1 MGEDVRVLKLLDQ
14 SGNIIDE
21 YPITITKAVLD
32 LASNQSLDVIL
43 DSLQNKKAIIVK
55 DDHYQ
60 YHLEVDGQQ
69 SGDIIDIDNSWL
81 ESVSYNHDTKKFKFI
96 FSTRQGK
103 VTIYVRVDDYLNQY
117 YADEQTITLDGNK
130 FRVLPNVFA
139 SAESGE
145 LANTALQY
153 ISGDS
158 NTQYLMI
165 STSDKVGSG
174 TDKQQTIHAEVSIGS
189 MNGDSD
195 GFALVQDVKQYVQ
208 ELTGD
213 NCTFENV
220 NNINYPDISSYF
232 NG

>member
-1 MGEDVRVLKLLDQ
+1 MSEPKILQILDQ
-14 SGNIIDE
+14 SGNVTNE

-32 LASNQSLDVIL
+32 LASEESLDVIL
-43 DSLQNKKAIIVK
+43 DNLQNKRATIVK

-60 YHLEVDGQQ
+60 YHLEVDGQR
-69 SGDIIDIDNSWL
+69 SGDVIDIDNSWL

-139 SAESGE
+139 SADSGE
-145 LANTALQY
+145 LANSALQFVNGDTNTEY
-153 ISGDS
+153 I
-158 NTQYLMI
+158 TL
-165 STSDKVGSG
+165 STSNKVGEG
-174 TDKQQTIHAEVSIGS
+174 QDKQQTIHAEVVIGS
-189 MNGDSD
+189 MSSD
-195 GFALVQDVKQYVQ
+195 QNGFALAQDVKQYVQ
-208 ELTGD
+208 EIAGN

>member
-1 MGEDVRVLKLLDQ
+1 MGEDIRVLKLLDQ
-14 SGNIIDE
+14 SGNITE

-32 LASNQSLDVIL
+32 LASEESLDVIL
-43 DSLQNKKAIIVK
+43 DSLQNKKATIVK
-55 DDHYQ
+55 DNHYQ
-60 YHLEVDGQQ
+60 YHLEVNGQQ

-81 ESVSYNHDTKKFKFI
+81 ESVSYNHDSKKFKFI
-96 FSTRQGK
+96 FSTRQGI
-103 VTIYVRVDDYLNQY
+103 VTIYIRANEYLNQY
-117 YADEQTITLDGNK
+117 YADERTITLDGDK
-130 FRVLPNVFA
+130 FRVVDGVFA
-139 SAESGE
+139 SAQSGE

-153 ISGDS
+153 VNGDS
-158 NTQYLMI
+158 NTQYLI
-165 STSDKVGSG
+165 LSTSDKVGSG

-189 MNGDSD
+189 MNSDSN

-208 ELTGD
+208 EIAGN

>member
-1 MGEDVRVLKLLDQ
+1 MSQPKILQILDQ
-14 SGNIIDE
+14 SGNITE

-32 LASNQSLDVIL
+32 LASEESLDVIL
-43 DSLQNKKAIIVK
+43 DNLQNKKATIVK

-139 SAESGE
+139 SAESGD
-145 LANTALQY
+145 LANSALQY
-153 ISGDS
+153 VNGDS
-158 NTQYLMI
+158 NTQYLI
-165 STSDKVGSG
+165 LSTSDKFDSG
-174 TDKQQTIHAEVSIGS
+174 PNRQQIIHAEVAVGT
-189 MNGDSD
+189 MDEDSN
-195 GFALVQDVKQYVQ
+195 GFALTQDVKQYVQ
-208 ELTGD
+208 KAAGD

>member
-1 MGEDVRVLKLLDQ
+1 MSEPKILQILDQ
-14 SGNIIDE
+14 SGNVTDE

-32 LASNQSLDVIL
+32 LASNQSLDIIL
-43 DSLQNKKAIIVK
+43 DNLQNKKATIVK

-60 YHLEVDGQQ
+60 YHLEVDGQR
-69 SGDIIDIDNSWL
+69 SGDVIDIDNSWL

-96 FSTRQGK
+96 FSTRQGI
-103 VTIYVRVDDYLNQY
+103 VTIYIRANEYLNQY
-117 YADEQTITLDGNK
+117 YADEQTITLDGDK
-130 FRVLPNVFA
+130 FRVIDGVFA
-139 SAESGE
+139 SAQSGE

-153 ISGDS
+153 VSGDS
-158 NTQYLMI
+158 NTQYLI
-165 STSDKVGSG
+165 LSTSDKVGSG

-189 MNGDSD
+189 MNSDSD
-195 GFALVQDVKQYVQ
+195 GFALTQDVKQYVQ
-208 ELTGD
+208 ELTGN

>member
-1 MGEDVRVLKLLDQ
+1 MNEPKILKILDQ
-14 SGNIIDE
+14 SGNITE

-43 DSLQNKKAIIVK
+43 DSLQNKRATIVK

-60 YHLEVDGQQ
+60 YYLEVDGQR
-69 SGDIIDIDNSWL
+69 SGDVIDIDNSWL

-139 SAESGE
+139 SADSGE
-145 LANTALQY
+145 LANSALQFVNGDTNTEY
-153 ISGDS
+153 I
-158 NTQYLMI
+158 TL
-165 STSDKVGSG
+165 STSNKVGEG
-174 TDKQQTIHAEVSIGS
+174 QDKQQTIHAEVTIGS
-189 MNGDSD
+189 MSDDSN

-208 ELTGD
+208 EVAGN